1 MRSLFFVFLLCIF
14 SVSASAQTRSNDA
27 ITRDIRSLGSSESIT
42 VHYDASSNVTT
53 LKAIAE
59 NFADAETKRAGIRA
73 MNFASGAIYLGN
85 GIDKPIDPLTFSF
98 WAMSSKP
105 RFGESHAL
113 VVVTRSGRLN
123 IGDSRYV
130 ARARDGMEYL
140 NFSLTREQLTAIA
153 QPGTTVELGA
163 YTFTMTASQQKMI
176 SDLLKV
182 TAL

>member
-1 MRSLFFVFLLCIF
+1 MKVILFFFILISLAI
-14 SVSASAQTRSNDA
+14 STSAQTRSNEA
-27 ITRDIRSLGSSESIT
+27 ITRDIRSLGSSGSIT
-42 VHYDASSNVTT
+42 VHHDANSNVTT

-85 GIDKPIDPLTFSF
+85 GIDKPIDMLTFSF

-105 RFGESHAL
+105 RFGESHTL
-113 VVVTRSGRLN
+113 VVVTRGGRLN

-140 NFSLTREQLTAIA
+140 NFTLTREQLSAIA
-153 QPGTTVELGA
+153 QPGTTVELGS
-163 YTFTMTASQQKMI
+163 YTFTMTASQQKMV

-182 TAL
+182 TDL

>member
-1 MRSLFFVFLLCIF
+1 MKANLFILVFCAFV
-14 SVSASAQTRSNDA
+14 VSTSAQTRSNES
-27 ITRDIRSLGSSESIT
+27 IVRDIHSLGSSASII
-42 VHYDASSNVTT
+42 VHYDAGSNVTT

-73 MNFASGAIYLGN
+73 MNFASGAIYIGN
-85 GIDKPIDPLTFSF
+85 GIDKQLDQLTFSF

-105 RFGESHAL
+105 RFGERHGL
-113 VVVTRSGRLN
+113 VVVTRTGRVN
-123 IGDSRYV
+123 VGDSRYV

-140 NFSLTREQLTAIA
+140 NFSLTREQLAAIA
-153 QPGTTVELGA
+153 QNGTTVELGA

-182 TAL
+182 TDL

>member
-1 MRSLFFVFLLCIF
+1 MRTIYLLLLSATLCI
-14 SVSASAQTRSNDA
+14 SASAQTRSNEA
-27 ITRDIRSLGSSESIT
+27 ITRDIRSLGSSNSIT
-42 VHYDASSNVTT
+42 VHHDPNSKVTT

-73 MNFASGAIYLGN
+73 MNFAAGAIYVGN

-105 RFGESHAL
+105 RFGEGHGL
-113 VVVTRSGRLN
+113 VIVTRSGRLN
-123 IGDSRYV
+123 VGDSRYV
-130 ARARDGMEYL
+130 ARVRDGMEYL
-140 NFSLTREQLTAIA
+140 NFSLTRNQLAALA
-153 QPGTTVELGA
+153 QSGTTFELGS

-182 TAL
+182 TDL